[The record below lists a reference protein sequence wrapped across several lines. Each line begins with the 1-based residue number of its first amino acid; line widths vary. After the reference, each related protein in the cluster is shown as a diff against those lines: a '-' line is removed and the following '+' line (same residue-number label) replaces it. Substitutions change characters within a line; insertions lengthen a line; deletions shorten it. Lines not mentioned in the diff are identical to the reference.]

1 MGFTDSDAP
10 PPSWVEV
17 RPPASRREP
26 EPEFASPPE
35 RHRKRKGGDR
45 SSGRGR
51 TARVVAPPPPDAAVE
66 GVEPDAHDFA
76 RQIVLRQLTNA
87 PKSRAQLEQALAK
100 RDCDPGVAS
109 AVLDR
114 MEEVGLVDDEAYAGM
129 LVRSQQAGRG
139 LARRALAQNLR
150 QKGVADEVAES
161 VLDEVDPAAEEDR
174 ARELVEKRL
183 RRLHGLDVLVQKRRL
198 AGMLARK
205 GYSSEVSMR
214 VIREAIAATQEHQR
228 D

>member
-1 MGFTDSDAP
+1 MSGPAP
-10 PPSWVEV
+10 VSGPAPSSESSPVGEV
-17 RPPASRREP
+17 ARQLGAMLASKPASG
-26 EPEFASPPE
+26 A
-35 RHRKRKGGDR
+35 RKR
-45 SSGRGR
+45 
-51 TARVVAPPPPDAAVE
+51 VAPPPPDTAVQ
-66 GVEPDAHDFA
+66 GVEPDPHDVA

-100 RDCDPGVAS
+100 RDCDPDVAA

-114 MEEVGLVDDEAYAGM
+114 LEEVGLVDDEAYAGM

-150 QKGVADEVAES
+150 QKGVADEVAEA
-161 VLDEVDPAAEEDR
+161 VLDEVDPAAEEER
-174 ARELVEKRL
+174 ARGLVEKRL
-183 RRLHGLDVLVQKRRL
+183 RRLHGLDAVVQKRRL

-205 GYSSEVSMR
+205 GYPSEVSMR
-214 VIREAIAATQEHQR
+214 VIREALAATPEHQR

>member
-1 MGFTDSDAP
+1 M
-10 PPSWVEV
+10 EV
-17 RPPASRREP
+17 RPPASARG
-26 EPEFASPPE
+26 FAPP
-35 RHRKRKGGDR
+35 
-45 SSGRGR
+45 
-51 TARVVAPPPPDAAVE
+51 PPPPDAAVE

-76 RQIVLRQLTNA
+76 RQIVLRQLTNS

-100 RDCDPGVAS
+100 RECDPQVA
-109 AVLDR
+109 AVVLDR
-114 MEEVGLVDDEAYAGM
+114 MEAVGLVDDEAYAGM

-150 QKGVADEVAES
+150 QKGVSDEVAET

-183 RRLHGLDVLVQKRRL
+183 RRLHGLDVVVQKRRL

-205 GYSSEVSMR
+205 GYPSEVSMR
-214 VIREAIAATQEHQR
+214 VIREALAATPEHQR